1 MFKSQHNRNWRYF
14 WRKIKFRHNLTDVLS
29 KEWAADLPDFYMV
42 IEKIN
47 NLCKDFNPMNF
58 LDDELYFEKL
68 VRMAKKLNKKKKERR
83 QKRHKKFFL
92 DSKTITLVVF
102 FLFFYPLN

>member
-14 WRKIKFRHNLTDVLS
+14 WRKIKFRHNLIDVLS

-47 NLCKDFNPMNF
+47 NLCKDFKPMNF
-58 LDDELYFEKL
+58 LDNELYFEKL
-68 VRMAKKLNKKKKERR
+68 VRMAKKLNKKKKKED
-83 QKRHKKFFL
+83 KNDTKKFFQTV
-92 DSKTITLVVF
+92 K
-102 FLFFYPLN
+102 PLRW